1 MSGSERNLEGPP
13 FVTGVSKTATQRP
26 QGTKLQCVLF
36 QGLVFTRGGVLL
48 RPMGTRT
55 DGFWVGG
62 AQTSREKK
70 RVRATYY
77 QNETA
82 DGTSYKAWRE
92 RKRDHF
98 VISFLAA
105 SESISFIFSWF
116 TSFIYSEASPL
127 HRA

>member
-92 RKRDHF
+92 RKRDQREKRAL
-98 VISFLAA
+98 SSAA
-105 SESISFIFSWF
+105 PGNTDAAGSLWNRS
-116 TSFIYSEASPL
+116 A
-127 HRA
+127 